1 MAAKKSVKKAPKAKA
16 SATAKDYSIILA
28 PVVTEKSALLGNGGN
43 TVVFKVS
50 KTASKEEIKGAV
62 ERIFG
67 KTVAS
72 VRTANYLGKP
82 KRRMKAIGRTSSY
95 KKATITLKAGET
107 IEVVS
112 AA

>member
-1 MAAKKSVKKAPKAKA
+1 MAAKKTVKKTAKK
-16 SATAKDYSIILA
+16 SEATAKDYSIILT

-43 TVVFKVS
+43 TVVFRVS
-50 KTASKEEIKGAV
+50 KKASKEEIKGAV
-62 ERIFG
+62 QRIFG

-72 VRTANYLGKP
+72 VRTANYVGKP
-82 KRRMKAIGRTSSY
+82 KRRLKAMGRTSSY
-95 KKATITLKAGET
+95 KKAVVTLKAGET